1 MPVLFLEAYVTAVA
15 VLLTT
20 IVVSFFATSAPAAGL
35 APGRVPR
42 MLFPVGALLA
52 LWFAGMA
59 ALVQI
64 VDMGAGI
71 VPGGPPWLA
80 LAFIGGG
87 LALFALGQFSAPHR
101 AVIGQMGQH
110 HFMGLQSLRVV
121 GGIFVI
127 GMFYGQVPALFA
139 IPAGLGDVAA
149 GIMGWRAMRAVNR
162 GDADARR
169 KVVQANWVG
178 LGDFGVALATGLMT
192 ADTVFQVV
200 AHDSPNI
207 VGQYPLI
214 LIPTFIV
221 PVFLAAHFFSL
232 QRLRQDQSKLNEAQN
247 A

>member
-1 MPVLFLEAYVTAVA
+1 MEIPVPVLFLEAYVTAVA

-87 LALFALGQFSAPHR
+87 LALFALGQFSAPHLFLTKPCCC
-101 AVIGQMGQH
+101 ISNSKNCH
-110 HFMGLQSLRVV
+110 
-121 GGIFVI
+121 
-127 GMFYGQVPALFA
+127 VPL
-139 IPAGLGDVAA
+139 
-149 GIMGWRAMRAVNR
+149 
-162 GDADARR
+162 
-169 KVVQANWVG
+169 
-178 LGDFGVALATGLMT
+178 LAQ
-192 ADTVFQVV
+192 DT
-200 AHDSPNI
+200 
-207 VGQYPLI
+207 
-214 LIPTFIV
+214 
-221 PVFLAAHFFSL
+221 
-232 QRLRQDQSKLNEAQN
+232 K
-247 A
+247 